1 VKNIMVL
8 LFWGGFAWFGFR
20 SLAVDCRRV
29 NYLNSK
35 SSVVSMSVS
44 LMILHQ
50 CKANGG
56 QNRGKDEECDFKIGG
71 YFFRVREPFS
81 MLVNRPFGK
90 VEIMSA
96 THFSFS

>member
-1 VKNIMVL
+1 M
-8 LFWGGFAWFGFR
+8 
-20 SLAVDCRRV
+20 AVNCRRV

-50 CKANGG
+50 CKTNGG
-56 QNRGKDEECDFKIGG
+56 KNRSKDEKGDFKIGR

-81 MLVNRPFGK
+81 MLVNRSFGK

-96 THFSFS
+96 THFIFLIYVYVTIYFSNHMNC